1 MKGGFLIGS
10 NEKPM
15 EGNIYSD
22 KSAMVLDWLL
32 REGIK
37 NLELSVRNVSKET
50 KVSLGSVQRVF
61 GTLVLK
67 GILQAEG
74 IRTSKKFFLKD
85 PKRLLESWLEHY
97 SIVKKCKMRTYRSGL
112 QDVTELL
119 EAIKEFNL
127 SNKVA
132 LALHSAAEVH
142 GYKNTNLNTLELYM
156 LDPLI
161 RPQLEEKLLL
171 EPQERGYEVLLI
183 EPYYKSLLKSSFDSN
198 LDINTSPFILTFL
211 DLYHFPL
218 RGQEQ
223 AEFMAERIPE
233 LKRIYKSGKLSLY
246 PTKKTKLF
254 RNFSGFYCHW
264 RRFC

>member
-1 MKGGFLIGS
+1 MEGRFLIGS
-10 NEKPM
+10 NEKPV

-22 KSAMVLDWLL
+22 KSAVVLDWLL
-32 REGIK
+32 REGVK
-37 NLELSVRNVSKET
+37 SKELSVRNVSKEAGI
-50 KVSLGSVQRVF
+50 SLGSVQRVF
-61 GTLVLK
+61 GVLVLK

-74 IRTSKKFFLKD
+74 IRTAKKFFLKD

-97 SIVKKCKMRTYRSGL
+97 SIVKKCKMRTYRSGF
-112 QDVTELL
+112 QDKAELL
-119 EAIKEFNL
+119 EAIKKSNL

-132 LALHSAAEVH
+132 LALHSAVEAH

-161 RPQLEEKLLL
+161 RPQLEKKLLL

-183 EPYYKSLLKSSFDSN
+183 EPYYKSLLKKTSDSD
-198 LDINTSPFILTFL
+198 LGINVSPSILTFL

-223 AEFMAERIPE
+223 AEFMAERLPE
-233 LKRIYKSGKLSLY
+233 LKRIYKNGKS
-246 PTKKTKLF
+246 
-254 RNFSGFYCHW
+254 S
-264 RRFC
+264 

>member
-1 MKGGFLIGS
+1 MEGQFLLGS

-22 KSAMVLDWLL
+22 KSAVVLDWLL

-37 NLELSVRNVSKET
+37 SRELSVRNVSKEAE
-50 KVSLGSVQRVF
+50 VSLGSVQRVF

-67 GILQAEG
+67 GILRSEG
-74 IRTSKKFFLKD
+74 IRTAKKFFLKD
-85 PKRLLESWLEHY
+85 PKRLLEGWIEHY
-97 SIVKKCKMRTYRSGL
+97 SIVKKCKMRTYRSGF
-112 QDVTELL
+112 QDKTELL
-119 EAIKEFNL
+119 EAIQKSNL

-132 LALHSAAEVH
+132 LALHSAAEAH

-161 RPQLEEKLLL
+161 RPQLEKKLLL

-183 EPYYKSLLKSSFDSN
+183 EPYYKSLLNNTSESD
-198 LDINTSPFILTFL
+198 LDINISPSILTFL
-211 DLYHFPL
+211 DLYHYPL

-223 AEFMAERIPE
+223 AEFMAERLPE
-233 LKRIYKSGKLSLY
+233 LKRIYKSGKS
-246 PTKKTKLF
+246 
-254 RNFSGFYCHW
+254 S
-264 RRFC
+264 